1 MSMQNQLENVIFVGF
16 KISEKSEFIIREGLA
31 HFEINSITDRGTLY
45 EQLNK
50 LNINL
55 WVVCEIVSDNQDVIM
70 VQPAFDSTESVMYN
84 TIDMLIKNVPFHL
97 VTNEIKGLCFISVKL
112 LLEKLKTSRVLV
124 LCQRTHG
131 PAEGFNVEETIIPTL
146 EDIIKNHLHKMTG
159 SDKTIIEYMS
169 SFDSSEPRNKATFN
183 IKFKDSEKNPE
194 VKEFVDNHL
203 NFYDLIVLQTCPF
216 KFIDLTLIN
225 SILKQNGH
233 VICTTIYDDGI
244 NHKVPIP
251 IAQLLVE
258 KFNAINFFPVP
269 NMTNLTFQFKNEKPE
284 KRVLVLCQR
293 KEGIGLGGMN
303 VKEKLIPK
311 LETIITNFL
320 QKMTGSYTKSIE
332 YMTYNDIGK
341 PKIDSDKADFFML
354 LTNGTKEVK
363 KFLNDHLH
371 FYDLIVLQT
380 CPFKLMDLEI
390 INSILKKEGYV
401 MCTSIQIDGR
411 NAKILSDNKEI
422 LFENF
427 GRINFFPISYA
438 DELTFQ
444 SM

>member
-1 MSMQNQLENVIFVGF
+1 MQKQLENVIFVGF
-16 KISEKSEFIIREGLA
+16 NISEKSEFIIREGLA

-146 EDIIKNHLHKMTG
+146 EDIIKNHLQKMTG

-183 IKFKDSEKNPE
+183 IKFKDSENNPE
-194 VKEFVDNHL
+194 VKEFVDTHL

-244 NHKVPIP
+244 NHEVPIP

-293 KEGIGLGGMN
+293 KEGIGIGGMN

-332 YMTYNDIGK
+332 YMTIGN
-341 PKIDSDKADFFML
+341 PKIDSDKAEFFML

-363 KFLNDHLH
+363 NFLNDHLH

-411 NAKILSDNKEI
+411 NAKILSDNKDI

-427 GRINFFPISYA
+427 SRINFFPISYA